1 MDNASKA
8 LLMAGSV
15 LLAIMIISLAM
26 YLFAN
31 FHQAT
36 SQIEGNVE
44 ESQVMQFNNQFTKYE
59 SNNQVTIYEVLSMAN
74 LATQNNKQYQYEK
87 QLARG
92 ENSYISVFLDG
103 KGYIEGGSSDLEKDI
118 QERYSSY
125 ITEQLNHIT
134 HTTGLT
140 YYEVTVDISPTTQR
154 VYKVTCTER

>member
-59 SNNQVTIYEVLSMAN
+59 GNNQVTIYEVLSMAN

-87 QLARG
+87 QEAKG

-140 YYEVTVDISPTTQR
+140 YYEVKVDISPTTQR

>member
-87 QLARG
+87 QLAKG

-140 YYEVTVDISPTTQR
+140 YYEVKVDISPTTQR
-154 VYKVTCTER
+154 VYQVTCTER

>member
-15 LLAIMIISLAM
+15 LLSIMIITLAM

-87 QLARG
+87 QLATG

-103 KGYIEGGSSDLEKDI
+103 KGNIEGGSSDLEKDI

-154 VYKVTCTER
+154 VYQVTCKER

>member
-15 LLAIMIISLAM
+15 LLAIMVISLAM

-31 FHQAT
+31 FYQET

-44 ESQVMQFNNQFTKYE
+44 ESQIMQFNNQFTKYE
-59 SNNQVTIYEVLSMAN
+59 GNNQVTIYEVLSMAN

-87 QLARG
+87 QEATG

-140 YYEVTVDISPTTQR
+140 YYTVTVDISPTTQR
-154 VYKVTCTER
+154 VYKVTCMER

>member
-15 LLAIMIISLAM
+15 LLSIMIITLAM

-87 QLARG
+87 QLAEG
-92 ENSYISVFLDG
+92 ENSYIAVFLDG

-140 YYEVTVDISPTTQR
+140 YYEVKVDISPTTQR

>member
-1 MDNASKA
+1 METPSKA
-8 LLMAGSV
+8 VLMSGSV
-15 LLAIMIISLAM
+15 LLAIMVISLAM

-31 FHQAT
+31 FYQET

-44 ESQVMQFNNQFTKYE
+44 ESQIMQFNNQFTKYE
-59 SNNQVTIYEVLSMAN
+59 GNNQVTIYEVLSMAN

-87 QLARG
+87 QEATG

-140 YYEVTVDISPTTQR
+140 YYEVKVDISPTTQR

>member
-8 LLMAGSV
+8 LLMAGSD
-15 LLAIMIISLAM
+15 LLSIMIITLAI

-87 QLARG
+87 QLAKG

-103 KGYIEGGSSDLEKDI
+103 KGCIEGGSSDLEKDI

-140 YYEVTVDISPTTQR
+140 YYTVTVDISPTTQR
-154 VYKVTCTER
+154 VYQVTCRER

>member
-87 QLARG
+87 QFAKG

-103 KGYIEGGSSDLEKDI
+103 KGCIEGGSSDLEKDI

-140 YYEVTVDISPTTQR
+140 YYKVTVDISPTTQR
-154 VYKVTCTER
+154 VYKVTCMER

>member
-15 LLAIMIISLAM
+15 LLSIMIITLAM

-87 QLARG
+87 QLAKIVTCFIILCNNKR
-92 ENSYISVFLDG
+92 
-103 KGYIEGGSSDLEKDI
+103 
-118 QERYSSY
+118 
-125 ITEQLNHIT
+125 NHISNFT
-134 HTTGLT
+134 
-140 YYEVTVDISPTTQR
+140 R
-154 VYKVTCTER
+154 VRSG

>member
-15 LLAIMIISLAM
+15 LLSIMIITLAM

-87 QLARG
+87 QLAKG

-103 KGYIEGGSSDLEKDI
+103 KGCIEGGSSDLEKDI

-140 YYEVTVDISPTTQR
+140 YYTVTVDISPTTQR
-154 VYKVTCTER
+154 VYQVTCRER